1 MHDETVAIH
10 GGYTPDSTR
19 AVAVPIYQTIAHE
32 FDDAAY
38 AGAVFDLETP
48 GFHYNRLNNPTNDV
62 LEHRIA
68 ALEKGTGAVVLSSG
82 AAAVNYSILNLASV
96 NDNIVTA
103 PQLYGSTYTLFA
115 YVLPGQGIEV
125 RFAED
130 DRPESIERLMDANTK
145 AVFCESVGN
154 PALNVVDL
162 EAVSDLAAPTRGPA
176 HRRQHDRDAALPE
189 ADRARCRRRRPFADE
204 VHRGPRHDPRRRGLS
219 TPGASPGPSM
229 PTGSRCS
236 TCPSRPSTASS
247 TRWTS
252 RTCPTP
258 CRCRTVCLRNTG
270 STLSPLGAFLLV
282 QGLETLA
289 VRLERHELNTLAV
302 ARFLADDPRVAW
314 LSYLGDP
321 GFPYFELAQRYLKGH
336 CPSIVTFGVAGGYD
350 AGIRFFDSV
359 KLFKRLVNMGD
370 AKSLVAHPAVHHA
383 PPAFPRSPRR
393 RGRGTGDDPAVDRD
407 RARGRPHR
415 RHRPGAERGAVSRPP
430 AGPPAMA
437 VGVDVVTVDEVEDA
451 LARFGDRYLRRIFTD
466 HEVACATGGG
476 RERARHLAARFAAKE
491 ATMKALGPGDWL
503 PAWRSIEVRQEESGR
518 CSLRLSGHAGR
529 ARRPGASERFRRQHD
544 ARGQPRRRR
553 RLRPRAGRPRAGRR
567 QASGA
572 RRKRANT

>member
-162 EAVSDLAAPTRGPA
+162 EAVSDLA
-176 HRRQHDRDAALPE
+176 HRHGVPLIVDNTIATPLYLKPIEHGADVVVHSLTKFIGGHGTTLGGAVVDAGRFPWAEHADRFPMFNLPE
-189 ADRARCRRRRPFADE
+189 PAFHGVVYARDFPDAPYA
-204 VHRGPRHDPRRRGLS
+204 V
-219 TPGASPGPSM
+219 
-229 PTGSRCS
+229 
-236 TCPSRPSTASS
+236 
-247 TRWTS
+247 
-252 RTCPTP
+252 
-258 CRCRTVCLRNTG
+258 RCRTVCLRNTG

-321 GFPYFELAQRYLKGH
+321 GFPYYKLAQRYLKGH

-370 AKSLVAHPAVHHA
+370 AKSLVAHPASTTH
-383 PPAFPRSPRR
+383 RQLSPEAL
-393 RGRGTGDDPAVDRD
+393 AV
-407 RARGRPHR
+407 
-415 RHRPGAERGAVSRPP
+415 
-430 AGPPAMA
+430 
-437 VGVDVVTVDEVEDA
+437 VGVAPET
-451 LARFGDRYLRRIFTD
+451 I
-466 HEVACATGGG
+466 
-476 RERARHLAARFAAKE
+476 
-491 ATMKALGPGDWL
+491 
-503 PAWRSIEVRQEESGR
+503 
-518 CSLRLSGHAGR
+518 RLSIGIEHVDDLI
-529 ARRPGASERFRRQHD
+529 ED
-544 ARGQPRRRR
+544 ID
-553 RLRPRAGRPRAGRR
+553 
-567 QASGA
+567 QALSA
-572 RRKRANT
+572 AL